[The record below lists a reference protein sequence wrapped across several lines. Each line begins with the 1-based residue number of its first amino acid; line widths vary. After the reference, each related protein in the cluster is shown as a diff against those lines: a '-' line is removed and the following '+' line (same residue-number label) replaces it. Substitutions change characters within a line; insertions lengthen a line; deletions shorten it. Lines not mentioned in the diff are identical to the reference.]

1 MEKKSLLLCLFVAP
15 REAVEVA
22 REGSHWLLDR

>member
-22 REGSHWLLDR
+22 RGGSHWLLDR

>member
-22 REGSHWLLDR
+22 RGGVTLAA